1 MDTDLVAPSLGEL
14 PVEIRVELVHRLD
27 AVHGRPEEGTRIDA
41 GTRPRRL
48 MTVTMVVTMVVT
60 VIAHQSVAVF
70 IVVRISHT
78 FAHPITPRAR

>member
-1 MDTDLVAPSLGEL
+1 
-14 PVEIRVELVHRLD
+14 
-27 AVHGRPEEGTRIDA
+27 
-41 GTRPRRL
+41 
-48 MTVTMVVTMVVT
+48 MVVTMVVT